1 MGTPE
6 HHEPVLRV
14 ERGQAS
20 DEELAALTVVLLA
33 LRAGGAFP
41 RRAGRSTAPAGGG
54 PAPAGPRAAGSDT
67 APGTRR
73 GPARPAVMRNSPP
86 RKGT

>member
-41 RRAGRSTAPAGGG
+41 GRGRPVIGSRWWRPRTRRAPRSWQ
-54 PAPAGPRAAGSDT
+54 
-67 APGTRR
+67 
-73 GPARPAVMRNSPP
+73 
-86 RKGT
+86 

>member
-41 RRAGRSTAPAGGG
+41 AGAGRSTAPAGGG

-67 APGTRR
+67 APAPAGVRR
-73 GPARPAVMRNSPP
+73 GRP
-86 RKGT
+86 

>member
-41 RRAGRSTAPAGGG
+41 RRGRPVNGSRWWRPRTHRAP
-54 PAPAGPRAAGSDT
+54 RSWQ
-67 APGTRR
+67 
-73 GPARPAVMRNSPP
+73 
-86 RKGT
+86 

>member
-20 DEELAALTVVLLA
+20 DEELAALTVLLLA

-41 RRAGRSTAPAGGG
+41 GRGRPVNGSRWWRPRTRRAPRSWQ
-54 PAPAGPRAAGSDT
+54 
-67 APGTRR
+67 
-73 GPARPAVMRNSPP
+73 
-86 RKGT
+86 

>member
-41 RRAGRSTAPAGGG
+41 RRGRPVNG
-54 PAPAGPRAAGSDT
+54 
-67 APGTRR
+67 
-73 GPARPAVMRNSPP
+73 
-86 RKGT
+86 

>member
-14 ERGQAS
+14 ERGQAG

-41 RRAGRSTAPAGGG
+41 GRGRPVNGSRWWRPRTRRAPRSWQ
-54 PAPAGPRAAGSDT
+54 
-67 APGTRR
+67 
-73 GPARPAVMRNSPP
+73 
-86 RKGT
+86 

>member
-41 RRAGRSTAPAGGG
+41 GRGRPVNGSRWWRPRTRRAPRSWQ
-54 PAPAGPRAAGSDT
+54 
-67 APGTRR
+67 
-73 GPARPAVMRNSPP
+73 
-86 RKGT
+86 